1 MTDSNKYGVYDQN
14 RMQLVETAG
23 ISVIG
28 GTVSDIFTIINGLVA
43 VFSLLGEVVTAVSA
57 NACNMKLVADP
68 LRGIDT
74 DMCTV
79 VDIQSAAIGDIF
91 YIDGTV
97 GNAMVK
103 AVPGTAL
110 PLAIGMDIPLCLPV
124 GTIDLNLANSNP
136 TTGVITWYIRYA
148 ALQVGAYITGS

>member
-1 MTDSNKYGVYDQN
+1 MDDVNKYGLYDSG
-14 RMQLVETAG
+14 RVRLVETAG
-23 ISVIG
+23 IAVTG
-28 GTVSDIFTIINGLVA
+28 GTVSNIFTVVNGIVA
-43 VFSLLGEVVTAVSA
+43 ILCLLGEVVTAVSA

-68 LRGIDT
+68 VSGIDT

-110 PLAIGMDIPLCLPV
+110 PLAIGMDVPLCLPA
-124 GTIDLNLANSNP
+124 GTVDLNLANSDP
-136 TTGVITWYIRYA
+136 TTGVITWYMRYA
-148 ALQVGAYITGS
+148 AVQAGAYVIGA